1 MYRISVVGCGFVG
14 LCLAVVSANR
24 GAKVI
29 AVDIDESKVNRIK
42 AGDPT
47 FYETG
52 LKELLTQALKENLTI
67 TTDTD
72 FAIKHTDITFVTVGT
87 PSNPDGSANLHFV
100 ELAVRD
106 IARSLKNKKER
117 HMVVIK
123 STVTPTTTTNVIKP
137 LLERESGKTVNG
149 DIGLIISPE
158 FLREGSA
165 VYDTEHPHLI
175 VIGSNENKS
184 VDILESFY
192 NDIYGKN
199 LPEIIRTTPT
209 SAELIKYANNSF
221 LATKISFINTIANIC
236 QNVPGTDVKTIAY
249 AIGKDPRIGPLFLQ
263 AGPGYGGSCFP
274 KDVNAFINF
283 SRKIGYEPLLIS
295 ATHHVNELQPTKV
308 LELIKKEIGVI
319 SGKKIAVLGLSFKK
333 DTDDIR
339 ESVSIKLVNSLLENE
354 AIVSAHDPMAI
365 ENSRKI
371 FGNKITFHDDVNG
384 CIENV
389 DCCVIMTD
397 WDVYKNMNEEVFYK
411 MKQCVIID
419 ARRVLD
425 ATKFKNNV
433 RFVGMGTN

>member
-24 GAKVI
+24 GAKAI
-29 AVDIDESKVNRIK
+29 AVDIDESKVNKIK
-42 AGDPT
+42 SGDPT
-47 FYETG
+47 FYEAG
-52 LKELLTQALKENLTI
+52 LKELLRQALKENLTI
-67 TTDTD
+67 TTDID

-87 PSNPDGSANLHFV
+87 PSNPDGSTNLYFV

-117 HMVVIK
+117 HEIVIK

-137 LLERESGKTVNG
+137 LLERESGKTVNDG
-149 DIGLIISPE
+149 IGLIMNPE
-158 FLREGSA
+158 FLREGTA

-175 VIGSNENKS
+175 VIGSNESKS
-184 VDILESFY
+184 ADVLESFY
-192 NDIYGKN
+192 NDIYGRN
-199 LPEIIRTTPT
+199 LPEIIRTTPA

-308 LELIKKEIGVI
+308 LELIKKEIGAI
-319 SGKKIAVLGLSFKK
+319 SGKKIAILGLSFKK

-339 ESVSIKLVNSLLENE
+339 ESVSIKLVNSLLENG

-371 FGNKITFHDDVNG
+371 FGNKITFHDDTNG
-384 CIENV
+384 CVENV

-397 WDVYKNMNEEVFYK
+397 WDAYKNMNEEVFYS
-411 MKQCVIID
+411 MKQRVIID

-433 RFVGMGTN
+433 RFVAMGTS